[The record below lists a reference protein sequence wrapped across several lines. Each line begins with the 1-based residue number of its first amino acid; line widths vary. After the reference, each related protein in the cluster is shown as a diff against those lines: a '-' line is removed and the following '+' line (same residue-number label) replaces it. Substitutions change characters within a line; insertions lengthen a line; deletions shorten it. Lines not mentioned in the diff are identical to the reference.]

1 MKLIVGLGN
10 PGPEYSDTRHNIGF
24 RVAEELARRH
34 NVKFRRGANART
46 AKIGKEVLLAEPTT
60 FMNLS
65 GWAVRHLLSYYKIT
79 HPELL
84 VVVDDADLP
93 LGRLRIRERGSAG
106 GHNGLKSI
114 IEQLGTDEFPRLR
127 IGVGRSPWV
136 EDLRDHVLSR
146 FQPEEED
153 RIELAVKQAADAA
166 DVFVTDGIHNV
177 MNRFNVETVGTSTG
191 REPEA

>member
-1 MKLIVGLGN
+1 MGLGN
-10 PGPEYSDTRHNIGF
+10 PGDEYAGTRHNLGF

-34 NVKFRRGANART
+34 EVKFRRGANART
-46 AKIGKEVLLAEPTT
+46 AKIGKDVLLAEPTT

-65 GWAVRHLLSYYKIT
+65 GGAVRHLLSYYKIT

-84 VVVDDADLP
+84 VVVDDVDLP
-93 LGRLRIRERGSAG
+93 LGRLRIKERGSAG
-106 GHNGLKSI
+106 GHKGLKSI

-166 DVFVTDGIHNV
+166 DLFVTDGINKV
-177 MNRFNVETVGTSTG
+177 MNRFNVENLGTSTG
-191 REPEA
+191 PEPEA